1 MRRHLLAAAF
11 AVASSFSLAQVTP
24 ICQLQGT
31 GPNTPYA
38 GQTVTTTGIIT
49 AIHLGSGSLGGYFI
63 EDPTCDTDP
72 LTSNGLFVYQP
83 NATGLSVGQRVQVT
97 GSMLEFQGLT
107 ELSATAPAQVLGT
120 GTVTPTDLTL
130 PVPFLVYFERYE
142 GMLVRIPGDLVVTD
156 VSDWV
161 QYGQVTLAPER
172 LMTPTEVVDP
182 NDAVASG
189 TTTLGLGN
197 VAAVTAQADLNSF
210 SRLILDDGRNASYP
224 SPPPLIGA
232 EGTLRAGSTVTN
244 LTAVLSYGYNAYRLQ
259 PAGAI
264 PLVHAL
270 RPPVPAVGGQLRVA
284 SLNVLNYW
292 TTLGQWGAA
301 NSAELGRQRTKLV
314 SALAALDADVLV
326 LHELQANTAAPADL
340 LAALNAVVGSPYTSV
355 PETYTSGGTKSVMWY
370 RAATVTPCTPL
381 YTLNT
386 TLYQRPHYTQGFLV
400 NATGGRVLVSGMHL
414 RSKICGGGSQDDQ
427 DLGDGQG
434 CFNGTRRDQV
444 DLLLQSWSDIR
455 QATGI
460 DAQVVLGDMN
470 AYGQED
476 PVDLLRANG
485 FSDLLPA
492 GSYSYFYAGA
502 FGTLDH
508 AFGTQALV
516 DALSG
521 AGTWPINSDEP
532 PALSYADANL
542 ALYQPNA
549 FRCSDHDP
557 VLVGLD
563 AFLLPVGIADQRE
576 EHTMQVRVVDDMLVF
591 TPSTGDAQGPLRLL
605 DALGRAVGSW
615 TMNGTTLQVPTR
627 GLAPGAYLWRFEGD
641 APQGGSVV
649 TH

>member
-1 MRRHLLAAAF
+1 MLRHLLVAAF

-31 GPNTPYA
+31 SVNTPYA

-49 AIHLGSGSLGGYFI
+49 TIHLGNNSIGGYFI
-63 EDPTCDTDP
+63 EDPTCDSDP

-97 GSMLEFQGLT
+97 GNMLEYQGLT
-107 ELSATAPAQVLGT
+107 ELSATSPAQVLGT

-130 PVPFLVYFERYE
+130 PVPFMVFFERYE

-156 VSDWV
+156 VSDWA
-161 QYGQVTLAPER
+161 QYGQVTLAPDR

-189 TTTLGLGN
+189 TTTLGMGN
-197 VAAVTAQADLNSF
+197 VAAVTAQDELNMRSA
-210 SRLILDDGRNASYP
+210 LILDDGRTGSYP
-224 SPPPLIGA
+224 FPPPMIGA
-232 EGTLRAGSTVTN
+232 EGTLRSGSTVTN

-259 PAGAI
+259 PAGTI

-270 RPPVPAVGGQLRVA
+270 RPPLPAVGGQLRVA

-292 TTLGQWGAA
+292 TTLGQWGAS

-314 SALAALDADVLV
+314 SALSALDADVLV
-326 LHELQANTAAPADL
+326 LHELQANTVAPADL
-340 LAALNAVVGSPYTSV
+340 MAALNAVVGSPYTAV

-444 DLLLQSWSDIR
+444 DLLLQSWGDIR
-455 QATGI
+455 QVTGI

-470 AYGQED
+470 AYSQED
-476 PVDLLRANG
+476 PVDLLRGNG
-485 FSDLLPA
+485 FNDLLPA
-492 GSYSYFYAGA
+492 GSYSYFYNGTY
-502 FGTLDH
+502 GTLDH

-516 DALSG
+516 DAMTSS
-521 AGTWPINSDEP
+521 AIWPINSDEP
-532 PALSYADANL
+532 PALSYADGNL

-563 AFLLPVGIADQRE
+563 AFLLPVGIADAPAQRP
-576 EHTMQVRVVDDMLVF
+576 MQVRLVDDMLVF
-591 TPSTGDAQGPLRLL
+591 TSASGASHGRLQLL
-605 DALGRAVGSW
+605 DALGRMVGSW
-615 TMNGTTLQVPTR
+615 AFNGTALQVATR
-627 GLAPGAYLWRFEGD
+627 GLAPGAYLWRTEGD
-641 APQGGSVV
+641 RPQAGSVV
-649 TH
+649 IP